1 MTTNY
6 KVNVN
11 DSFHF
16 DCNQESV
23 LQLDAVK
30 VDENKRHILHLNKPF
45 EAEILKSDF
54 NQRKYTVKVNNNTYT
69 VSIANALDQL
79 ISTMGISKTT
89 TKHINSIKAPM
100 PGMILEISVEVGQV
114 IKEHDNL
121 IILSAMK
128 MENSFLSPRDG
139 VIKSIAVKVGDAVEK
154 GQLMIEF
161 E

>member
-16 DCNQESV
+16 DCNQESI

-30 VDENKRHILHLNKPF
+30 VDENKLHILHQNKPF
-45 EAEILKSDF
+45 DAEILKSDF
-54 NQRKYTVKVNNNTYT
+54 NQRKYMVKVNNNTYT
-69 VSIANALDQL
+69 VSIANTLDQL
-79 ISTMGISKTT
+79 ISAMGISKAT

-100 PGMILEISVEVGQV
+100 PGLILEISVEVGQV

-139 VIKSIAVKVGDAVEK
+139 TIKSISVKVGDAVEK

>member
-6 KVNVN
+6 KINVN

-30 VDENKRHILHLNKPF
+30 VDENKRHILYLNKPF

-89 TKHINSIKAPM
+89 TKHITSIKAPM
-100 PGMILEISVEVGQV
+100 PGLILEISVEVGQV